1 MTGSQFGNCNN
12 AAIEQKKDY
21 LPRWHGEREREGAGE
36 GIYIFTA
43 KRGTMR
49 AIDCFILRIIL
60 HYTPFQESYGK
71 INILKRNFKKLY
83 LLSQWFFA
91 AVQFKFYKRFFQV
104 LY

>member
-12 AAIEQKKDY
+12 AAIEQKKITF
-21 LPRWHGEREREGAGE
+21 HGGMEREREGAGE
-36 GIYIFTA
+36 GFYIFTV
-43 KRGTMR
+43 KRGTMHV
-49 AIDCFILRIIL
+49 IDCFILRIIL

-83 LLSQWFFA
+83 VLSQWFFA